1 VSTPELPDVYAGLGV
16 RRVINASGK
25 MTALGG
31 SAVSEEVA
39 SAIAAA
45 ARSHVSMEK
54 LTTRAGAIIAGYAGA
69 EAACLTS
76 GAAAG
81 IVQMTAACIAG
92 VDQVRVERL
101 PDVDGDR
108 RDVLLQT
115 GHAVSFG
122 APVTQ
127 MIRIGGGRPVTVGWA
142 NAVSKAQLEGSID
155 ARTAAFLYVQSH
167 HAVQEGMLP
176 LATCVAI
183 CHARGIPVLVDAA
196 AEDEIGAYITIGADL
211 VAYSGGKAFGGPTS
225 GFVVGKRELIRACR
239 AQERGVARPM
249 KVGKEQVVGL
259 LTALAAHAR
268 RDHGRE
274 LARNRQ
280 IADHLVE
287 LLTGIPETTIG
298 VAWDEAGRAI
308 PRAVLTFRTEQPGTA
323 ATALLAHLRNGDPP
337 IYLRG
342 HAAGLG
348 SVAIDPRPLDE
359 VDVPIVVER
368 IKAFFRGARL
378 RPE

>member
-1 VSTPELPDVYAGLGV
+1 MSNYELPDVYAGLGV

-39 SAIAAA
+39 FAIAAA
-45 ARSHVSMEK
+45 ARSHVSVEE
-54 LTTRAGAIIAGYAGA
+54 LATRAGAIIAGYAGA

-92 VDQVRVERL
+92 VDQVKVERL
-101 PDVDGDR
+101 PDVEGDR
-108 RDVLLQT
+108 RHVLLQT

-127 MIRIGGGRPVTVGWA
+127 MIRMGGGRPVTIGWA
-142 NAVSKAQLEGSID
+142 NAVSKAQLEGSLD

-176 LATCVAI
+176 LATCMGI
-183 CHARGIPVLVDAA
+183 CHSRDIPVLVDAA
-196 AEDEIGAYITIGADL
+196 AEEEIGAYVAMGADL

-249 KVGKEQVVGL
+249 KVGKEQIVGL

-268 RDHGRE
+268 RDHARE
-274 LARNRQ
+274 LARNQQ
-280 IADHLVE
+280 IVDYLIGS
-287 LLTGIPETTIG
+287 LSGLPDTTVA

-308 PRAVLTFRTEQPGTA
+308 PRAVLTFRTAQPGAA

-359 VDVPIVVER
+359 ADVPIVVER
-368 IKAFFRGARL
+368 ITAFFREGKVSV
-378 RPE
+378 